1 MLMMSG
7 KARVG
12 RGVGLTGMITTA
24 RRLNGM
30 TLEADKLRERNGNTI
45 HDKMKV
51 KQMELREGE
60 QVI

>member
-12 RGVGLTGMITTA
+12 RGVGLTGMIPTA

-30 TLEADKLRERNGNTI
+30 TLEADKLRERNGKI
-45 HDKMKV
+45 QIK
-51 KQMELREGE
+51 
-60 QVI
+60 